1 MHRFNT
7 TDRNFINQYPVQED
21 IPIGIRLY
29 ALQIVRDIE
38 SVNFNCVYANLSD
51 KNIVHNLVL
60 IESEQEKSSE
70 EKIHKLLERFW
81 KEELLNVLIIF
92 HWHNAVQIATYNPF
106 AANKFV
112 YFDVNETDH
121 GRLFYDKT
129 SNLNG
134 YTLNAT
140 VFYDETRAT
149 YDKSNLTD
157 AAALGGADGLL
168 TQLIVQ
174 YMNASLKLIV
184 PTDYIGIGEFFDNGT
199 ANGCLG
205 LLVRGE
211 ANFGVNV
218 RFYRL
223 GQFKT
228 SVEATV
234 TNGRDDICILVPR
247 AGKVTDIGNIFRTFS
262 RYDWIVIAVSWPAY
276 AIIYKFVDTALS
288 RRHNRPRQTMMT
300 ILFDFLAMNLTQP
313 TNIMPANWLKKSIIG
328 FWLVYALLITSMYQ
342 SMLSGSLVVLKDL
355 PDINSI
361 EQLDRS
367 HFKLISLPRY
377 NLQIMDFL
385 RDPHFNTS
393 LRHLPKR
400 VVNVSEKQFYAE
412 INKNNRTVAYANKYH
427 ISVYIR
433 RTHRENSGEVIYN
446 LMKQCPV
453 PYVTV
458 YGLTYGSPYK
468 GRINYIIQQAQ
479 EGGLTEKW
487 GRIDQIKEKI
497 SQSKLRGDHELVAFS
512 FHHLR
517 TAFFVFL
524 LGCLVSIG
532 VFLLEMSVDLRRL
545 CCDSWHFHRT

>member
-1 MHRFNT
+1 M
-7 TDRNFINQYPVQED
+7 
-21 IPIGIRLY
+21 
-29 ALQIVRDIE
+29 
-38 SVNFNCVYANLSD
+38 
-51 KNIVHNLVL
+51 VL
-60 IESEQEKSSE
+60 IESEQLESAD

-81 KEELLNVLIIF
+81 EEELLNVLIIF
-92 HWHNAVQIATYNPF
+92 HRHDEVQIATYNPF
-106 AANKFV
+106 AANQFV
-112 YFDVNETDH
+112 YFGANETEYE
-121 GRLFYDKT
+121 RNLFYDKT

-140 VFYDETRAT
+140 VFFDITRAT
-149 YDKSNLTD
+149 FDKSNLTD
-157 AAALGGADGLL
+157 ATALGGADGLL
-168 TQLIVQ
+168 AQLIVQ
-174 YMNASLKLIV
+174 YMNASLKLIEPEDV
-184 PTDYIGIGEFFDNGT
+184 QRIGEFFHNGS

-205 LLVRGE
+205 QLVRRE

-262 RYDWIVIAVSWPAY
+262 RYDWIAIAVSWPAY
-276 AIIYKFVDTALS
+276 AIIYRFVDAALS
-288 RRHNRPRQTMMT
+288 RRQKLPRRSMMT
-300 ILFDFLAMNLTQP
+300 ILFDFLALNLAQSNP
-313 TNIMPANWLKKSIIG
+313 AMPANWLKKGLIAI
-328 FWLVYALLITSMYQ
+328 WLVYALLITSLYQ
-342 SMLSGSLVVLKDL
+342 SMLSGSLIVLKDL
-355 PDINSI
+355 PDINTI

-377 NLQIMDFL
+377 NLQIMDFI
-385 RDPHFNTS
+385 RDPHFNTT
-393 LRHLPKR
+393 LRRLPKR
-400 VVNVSEKQFYAE
+400 LVDVKEETLYDELTND
-412 INKNNRTVAYANKYH
+412 NRTIAYANKYH
-427 ISVYIR
+427 INKYMR
-433 RTHRENSGEVIYN
+433 RTHRTSNGELIYN

-468 GRINYIIQQAQ
+468 GRINFIIRQAQ
-479 EGGLTEKW
+479 EGGLIEKW
-487 GRIDQIKEKI
+487 DRIDKIKEKI

-512 FHHLR
+512 FNHLR

-532 VFLLEMSVDLRRL
+532 VFLLEMFVDLRRM
-545 CCDSWHFHRT
+545 CCDSWHFIQK